1 MSFLDWI
8 PEPGDPCEAG
18 WRAEYHHPRRTSER
32 PCDGQ
37 RQRLSIPLAFPSY
50 SPRHPGAF
58 TPTILLPAVWLGER
72 ERDVCVCVCVCVC
85 VLCVRERRQNNLSH
99 KDKEY
104 HCRATAWKSQVSP
117 EDLKRRGR
125 SLLGIQPGSFSDGQH
140 LSPEHPSP
148 LSVAF
153 CWVSLTSCCFF
164 KCLLSL
170 KRPPLA
176 PPHETTK
183 KRNLKILKVHT
194 LRF

>member
-1 MSFLDWI
+1 MRQDGELSTTIQGEHQNAPVMARDRGCLFLSPSPLTLLDIQVPSPQQSFFQQCGWVRGKEMS
-8 PEPGDPCEAG
+8 
-18 WRAEYHHPRRTSER
+18 
-32 PCDGQ
+32 
-37 RQRLSIPLAFPSY
+37 
-50 SPRHPGAF
+50 
-58 TPTILLPAVWLGER
+58 
-72 ERDVCVCVCVCVC
+72 VCVCVCVCVC

-99 KDKEY
+99 NDKEY